1 MGMVLSL
8 IKSIITMYI
17 LLSLILI
24 YMKAIL
30 HCRQPIIDT
39 ILLIILK
46 PSIIIQKKR
55 QVYLF
60 YIFYNN
66 TALVDYAS

>member
-1 MGMVLSL
+1 
-8 IKSIITMYI
+8 MYI

-39 ILLIILK
+39 ILLIIILK
-46 PSIIIQKKR
+46 PSIYYTER
-55 QVYLF
+55 TSSLF
-60 YIFYNN
+60 IYIFHNSA
-66 TALVDYAS
+66 ALVELC